1 MKTFLAVKPDG
12 VERGLIGE
20 VIKRVE
26 DKGLKVT
33 ALKMIW
39 LDREQAEKHYE
50 EHKDKD
56 FFNELIDY
64 ITSKPIVAMAI
75 EGPNAV
81 PTVRKLIGATN
92 PAEAAPGTIRG
103 DYGLEIDENIV
114 HAADSPES
122 AERELDLYFQED
134 EFQEY

>member
-81 PTVRKLIGATN
+81 PTVRKLIGATD